1 MLNENNLDQ
10 RVPPTQDTP
19 YEHATPLIEKEL
31 NPELNADYLLAAEE
45 VKKLKKEHAA
55 KHDKNVIESNLGMV
69 DVYIKLKKPETALE
83 LIDAMVALLR
93 NDHFTPDVRVNLL
106 TQFAMQYNK
115 LGEKDKWKETL
126 AYAESLQNEMDGDT
140 AYQAAQSDR
149 IEKLQYG
156 TMTVEEKSQTNI
168 DNLKDKLIESTIA
181 RNREQAGLPPQDF
194 GELARARAREAVGKD
209 DVVPMDS
216 GDMQQAA

>member
-1 MLNENNLDQ
+1 MLNNDLEPPIYPDPSPENLTSIPEAKPRD
-10 RVPPTQDTP
+10 P
-19 YEHATPLIEKEL
+19 EKE
-31 NPELNADYLLAAEE
+31 ASYIDTARGIEE
-45 VKKLKKEHAA
+45 A
-55 KHDKNVIESNLGMV
+55 KQAFQIKRDKNSVESNLGMV

-149 IEKLQYG
+149 IEKLKYG